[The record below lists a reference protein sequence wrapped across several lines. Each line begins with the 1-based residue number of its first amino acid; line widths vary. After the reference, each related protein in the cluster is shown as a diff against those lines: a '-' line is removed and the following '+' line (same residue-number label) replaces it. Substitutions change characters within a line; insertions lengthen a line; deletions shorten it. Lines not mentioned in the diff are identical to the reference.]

1 MSMPSSPSI
10 RSERPDPSDRPR
22 TSSTAEPAFGARLHA
37 ALRARGPLCVG
48 IDPHPGLLRQ
58 WGLSDDADGLDR
70 FSAGVVDALAGEVA
84 VLKPQSAFFERH
96 GAAGI
101 AVLERTL
108 ASARAA
114 GALVILDAK
123 RGDLSSTVQGY
134 ADAYLRTDSPLA
146 ADALTVNAYLGFG
159 SLRPFLNAAA
169 GSGAGVFV
177 VALTSNPEGADIQ
190 RAVTSSGRT
199 VAGTILAAVADHNA
213 PDHSTDSAAA
223 GLSATGKRPLGSV
236 GAVVGATLADAGEDL
251 DCGGP
256 LLVPG
261 LGVQGGTAADV
272 RRLFPGLLDRVVPSV
287 SRSVLEAGP
296 SSAALRAAAL
306 RQRDE
311 LVATLAG

>member
-1 MSMPSSPSI
+1 MSMPSSPPV
-10 RSERPDPSDRPR
+10 RSGRPDPSDRPHPP
-22 TSSTAEPAFGARLHA
+22 SGSEVAFGPRLHA
-37 ALRARGPLCVG
+37 ALHARGPLCVG
-48 IDPHPGLLRQ
+48 IDPHPGLLAQ

-70 FSAGVVDALAGEVA
+70 FATAVVNALAGEVA

-101 AVLERTL
+101 AVLERTI
-108 ASARAA
+108 AAARGA

-134 ADAYLRTDSPLA
+134 ADAYLRPGSPLA

-159 SLRPFLNAAA
+159 SLGPFLDAAA

-177 VALTSNPEGADIQ
+177 VTLTSNPEGAEMQ
-190 RAVTSSGRT
+190 RAVTASGRT

-213 PDHSTDSAAA
+213 SVRATDDV
-223 GLSATGKRPLGSV
+223 PLGSV

-261 LGVQGGTAADV
+261 LGTQGGTAADV

-287 SRSVLEAGP
+287 SRSVLAAGP
-296 SSAALRAAAL
+296 DAAALRAAAL
-306 RQRDE
+306 HQRDD
-311 LVATLAG
+311 LLLALTG

>member
-1 MSMPSSPSI
+1 MSMPPTPSMPASPPA
-10 RSERPDPSDRPR
+10 RSGRPDPSDRTR
-22 TSSTAEPAFGARLHA
+22 SSRGSESAFGPRLHS
-37 ALRARGPLCVG
+37 ALQARGPLCVG
-48 IDPHPGLLRQ
+48 IDPHPGLLGQ
-58 WGLSDDADGLDR
+58 WGLPDNADGLDR
-70 FSAGVVDALAGEVA
+70 FATAVVTALAGEVA

-101 AVLERTL
+101 AVLERTI
-108 ASARAA
+108 AGARAA

-134 ADAYLRTDSPLA
+134 ADAYLRPGAPLA

-159 SLRPFLNAAA
+159 TLRPFLDAAA

-177 VALTSNPEGADIQ
+177 VTLTSNPEGAEVQ

-199 VAGTILAAVADHNA
+199 VAGTLLAAVADHNA
-213 PDHSTDSAAA
+213 SDP
-223 GLSATGKRPLGSV
+223 ATGRRALGSV
-236 GAVVGATLADAGEDL
+236 GAVVGATLDHAGEDL

-261 LGVQGGTAADV
+261 LGTQGGTAADV

-287 SRSVLEAGP
+287 SRSVLAAGP
-296 SSAALRAAAL
+296 SATALRAAAL
-306 RQRDE
+306 HQRDE
-311 LVATLAG
+311 LLSALAAG

>member
-1 MSMPSSPSI
+1 
-10 RSERPDPSDRPR
+10 
-22 TSSTAEPAFGARLHA
+22 
-37 ALRARGPLCVG
+37 
-48 IDPHPGLLRQ
+48 
-58 WGLSDDADGLDR
+58 LDR

-213 PDHSTDSAAA
+213 SDHSTDHSTDSAAA
-223 GLSATGKRPLGSV
+223 GPSGTGKRPLGSV